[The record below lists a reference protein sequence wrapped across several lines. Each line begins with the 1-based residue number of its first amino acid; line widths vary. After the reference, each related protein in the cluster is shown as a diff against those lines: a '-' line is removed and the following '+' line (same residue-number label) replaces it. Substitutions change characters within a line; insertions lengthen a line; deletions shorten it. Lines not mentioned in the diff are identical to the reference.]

1 MKKSKART
9 SLLARMA
16 IMVAVTVLMSLIPTI
31 PLLPSVNFIKYEL
44 SDLPILIS
52 VFAFGTPAGF
62 AVAALSILINFL
74 FGGAESGPYGMI
86 MHMIAIGA
94 YLIPAGLIY
103 HTKKT
108 RKSAIIGMLV
118 GVLVST
124 AAMIPA
130 NLIITPAF
138 MGVPV
143 AVVKPLLATA
153 IIPVN
158 LMKGVITAVLTFVLY
173 KHVSRILY
181 KDFKADRSATNQQNT

>member
-1 MKKSKART
+1 MKNSKART

-16 IMVAVTVLMSLIPTI
+16 IMTAVTVLTSLIPTVPI
-31 PLLPSVNFIKYEL
+31 LPSVNFIKYEF

-52 VFAFGTPAGF
+52 VFAFGTPGGF
-62 AVAALSILINFL
+62 AIAALSILINFL

-86 MHMIAIGA
+86 MHMIAIGT

-103 HTKKT
+103 RTKKS
-108 RKSAIIGMLV
+108 RKTAIIGMLV

-130 NLIITPAF
+130 NLLITPLF
-138 MGVPV
+138 MAVPV
-143 AVVKPLLATA
+143 AAVKNLLLPA

-158 LMKGVITAVLTFVLY
+158 LLKGVITAVLTFVLY
-173 KHVSRILY
+173 KHVSRILH
-181 KDFKADRSATNQQNT
+181 KEFRSGANRAQDL